1 MKKVLLILTVIYLL
15 AFLNFL
21 YGLVL
26 RIYVHFAN
34 KNLGHHDD
42 FFADV
47 TTTWHVVMSIVF
59 FLFAF
64 GAYKAYK
71 SPASHSI
78 LKWLVFLPVGL
89 VVLYVLWAI
98 IIIISSGGKWN

>member
-1 MKKVLLILTVIYLL
+1 MKKAFLILTVIYLL
-15 AFLNFL
+15 AFINFL

-42 FFADV
+42 FIGDI
-47 TTTWHVVMSIVF
+47 TNTWHLVLSVVF
-59 FLFAF
+59 FLFTF

-71 SPASHSI
+71 SPASNPI
-78 LKWLVFLPVGL
+78 LKWFAFLPVAL
-89 VVLYVLWAI
+89 IVLYILWAI
-98 IIIISSGGKWN
+98 IILISAGGKWN